1 MMLLTDR
8 AATILK
14 SVLMD
19 FLLVSTP
26 VKHLFSC
33 VTYKGQMVAWEV
45 GFN

>member
-1 MMLLTDR
+1 MLLTNR

-19 FLLVSTP
+19 FLLISTP
-26 VKHLFSC
+26 IKHLFSC
-33 VTYKGQMVAWEV
+33 VTYKLQMVAREL

>member
-1 MMLLTDR
+1 MLLADR

-19 FLLVSTP
+19 YLLVETP
-26 VKHLFSC
+26 AKHLFSC
-33 VTYKGQMVAWEV
+33 VTYRFQMVASEV

>member
-8 AATILK
+8 AATKLN

-19 FLLVSTP
+19 FLLVLTP

-33 VTYKGQMVAWEV
+33 VTYTGQMVAKRV
-45 GFN
+45 RFN

>member
-1 MMLLTDR
+1 MMLLTER
-8 AATILK
+8 AATKLK

-19 FLLVSTP
+19 FLLIPTP

-33 VTYKGQMVAWEV
+33 VTYRAQMVAMEV

>member
-1 MMLLTDR
+1 MLETDK

-26 VKHLFSC
+26 IKHLLSC
-33 VTYKGQMVAWEV
+33 VTYELQMVA
-45 GFN
+45 

>member
-1 MMLLTDR
+1 MLLADR

-19 FLLVSTP
+19 FLLVKTP

-33 VTYKGQMVAWEV
+33 VTYRLQMVASDK